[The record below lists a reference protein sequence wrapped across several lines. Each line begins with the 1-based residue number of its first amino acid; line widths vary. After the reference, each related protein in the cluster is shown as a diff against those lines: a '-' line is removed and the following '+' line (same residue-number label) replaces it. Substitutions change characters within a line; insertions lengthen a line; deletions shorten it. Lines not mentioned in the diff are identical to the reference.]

1 MPPKNLLDDPILRH
15 HFWQYHGSIVRMD
28 YMLLLGNIWVC
39 YIITSPNLKFVPTT
53 RERGS
58 DICNLNFT
66 MGLTNFWGT
75 ILIFMYLRY
84 HKPFILIAMVHKFKK
99 NVVKIKN
106 TPSLT
111 ILLHYEFIS
120 CLNELKKLKFVQS
133 LINVL

>member
-15 HFWQYHGSIVRMD
+15 HFWQYHGSIVHMD

-99 NVVKIKN
+99 NVVKIKKYSFIN
-106 TPSLT
+106 DFTPLW
-111 ILLHYEFIS
+111 IY
-120 CLNELKKLKFVQS
+120 KLPEWTQEVEIRAIFD
-133 LINVL
+133 

>member
-1 MPPKNLLDDPILRH
+1 MITNLLLTGKTQLVRNCPPKNLLDDPILRH

-66 MGLTNFWGT
+66 MGLTNF
-75 ILIFMYLRY
+75 
-84 HKPFILIAMVHKFKK
+84 
-99 NVVKIKN
+99 
-106 TPSLT
+106 
-111 ILLHYEFIS
+111 
-120 CLNELKKLKFVQS
+120 
-133 LINVL
+133 